1 MSRGTTRTVATIVL
15 ALAVLGAG
23 AVLTRMLLAD
33 DEVGSGR
40 TVTAAASSSVIT
52 SVADRADVVAA
63 GTRAAEEVLG
73 YSWRT
78 LEDDA
83 PAARRLLTGEM
94 LEQYDDTVAR
104 VAQRARADHTVVRAE
119 VAASSAVSV
128 APDEA
133 TVLLFVDLRTTGR
146 DLDRPRVELNR
157 VVLTLRRT
165 GGEWLASE
173 LDVL

>member
-1 MSRGTTRTVATIVL
+1 VTLVL
-15 ALAVLGAG
+15 ALAVLAAG

-52 SVADRADVVAA
+52 SEADRADVLAA

-78 LEDDA
+78 LEADA

-104 VAQRARADHTVVRAE
+104 VAQRARADHTVVTAE

-133 TVLLFVDLRTTGR
+133 TVLLFVDQRTTGR
-146 DLDRPRVELNR
+146 DLDRPRTELNR